1 MRERRGKERERKGD
15 FMRRCYSEEERERGE
30 REAREWKREKR
41 RGRETRR
48 TQNYEEEVTLDGEKD
63 LEERTRGERKGY

>member
-1 MRERRGKERERKGD
+1 MCERRGKERGILCGD
-15 FMRRCYSEEERERGE
+15 AVVKERERESGRE
-30 REAREWKREKR
+30 RRERGREWKRER
-41 RGRETRR
+41 RRRETRR